1 MTYATVE
8 TSASDGAPVELYTF
22 SYTGHAF
29 RYTSADE
36 EIIVDGIA
44 YAPLALTRSALR
56 PSINKEKS
64 GLTLSL
70 PLSAPLCELFRIAP
84 PGEEVELTV
93 ARYHRGDGQR
103 LVVYIGRVVNARF
116 DQFEME
122 LSVESIMSSM
132 QRTILTRSYQKNC
145 PHLLYGTAC
154 KADPT
159 AYRVNTVA
167 TTITGNIVLAPIS
180 PADDYYAGGV
190 IAYTGIYS
198 GVTERRFIVGNTGGQ
213 FTLDRSPYGLLE
225 GQAFNILPGCK
236 RTMDD
241 CKNKFNNL
249 ANYGGQPFIP
259 TKNPVGGA
267 PIY

>member
-1 MTYATVE
+1 MSYASVE
-8 TSASDGAPVELYTF
+8 TSASSGAPVELFVFT
-22 SYTGHAF
+22 YTGHAY
-29 RYTSADE
+29 RYTSGDE
-36 EIIVDGIA
+36 ELILYGQT

-56 PSINKEKS
+56 PTINKEKS
-64 GLTLSL
+64 NLTLSM
-70 PLSAPLCELFRIAP
+70 PLSAPLCELFRVSP

-93 ARYHRGDGQR
+93 SRYHRGDGER
-103 LVVYIGRVVNARF
+103 VVVYIGRVVNARF
-116 DQFEME
+116 DQYEME
-122 LSVESIMSSM
+122 LNIESIMSSM

-154 KADPT
+154 RADPSL
-159 AYRVNTVA
+159 YLVNTVA
-167 TTITGNIVLAPIS
+167 SSITGNVVLAPIS
-180 PADDYYAGGV
+180 PSNDYYAGGV
-190 IAYTGIYS
+190 IAYTGVYS
-198 GVTERRFIVGNTGGQ
+198 GITERRFIVGNIGGQ
-213 FTLDRSPYGLLE
+213 FTLDRYPYGLLE
-225 GQAFNILPGCK
+225 GQAFTVLPGCK